1 MRADGPAGR
10 IAPAI
15 LAPRTAATRER
26 TIELADKTTAVWGG
40 ESFLGGQPWAPAARA
55 GAQAHLVPEE
65 KADARPVVPGRS

>member
-10 IAPAI
+10 ITSVIVAA
-15 LAPRTAATRER
+15 RTAATLER

-65 KADARPVVPGRS
+65 KADARPVVSERL